1 MVNQCPFWTEKLVA
15 AVQTVESFPAV
26 AEIAL
31 RVLKRM
37 PTPVSQLCGPISTGG
52 LGCRIQ
58 NERLFARCVAKL
70 RAEGLNPF
78 NQMPLQIG
86 FNRLVTEWQQTN
98 GGGYCW
104 PIMEEV
110 YRPIFVSG
118 FVKTTFFLPGW
129 ETSTGTRWER
139 EAVESLGI
147 EAYEFDRDWYSQ
159 IIEELTGAVD

>member
-1 MVNQCPFWTEKLVA
+1 MEEYWTLPDLYAIDNAQSYKRL
-15 AVQTVESFPAV
+15 TP
-26 AEIAL
+26 IAL
-31 RVLKRM
+31 GILRRM
-37 PTPVSQLCGPISTGG
+37 PQPIAQVCGPISTGG

-110 YRPIFVSG
+110 YWPIFVSG
-118 FVKTTFFLPGW
+118 LIKTTFFLPGW

-139 EAVESLGI
+139 RTVKDLGI
-147 EAYEFDRDWYSQ
+147 EVYEFDRDWYSQ